1 MYNKSIF
8 KRCFS
13 YKGKYWFYNTKE
25 IPTYIKQMRFLMK
38 HGYDMYACWET
49 FDWFIHTI
57 RKILTHQRYYRHGS
71 PVTVDGLNEYI
82 PDEEKQKALT
92 EQNEKNW
99 NQILDTMFA
108 LLDEMDEEN
117 PEYENLDYHQQQTK
131 MNTSK
136 DIFFKLFSQYFYY
149 LWD

>member
-1 MYNKSIF
+1 
-8 KRCFS
+8 
-13 YKGKYWFYNTKE
+13 
-25 IPTYIKQMRFLMK
+25 MK

-49 FDWFIHTI
+49 FDWFIHTM
-57 RKILTHQRYYRHGS
+57 REILTYQRYHRNGS

-82 PDEEKQKALT
+82 PDEEKRKVLT
-92 EQNEKNW
+92 AQNEENW
-99 NQILDTMFA
+99 NRILDTMLT

-117 PEYENLDYHQQQTK
+117 HSYEDMDCHQQQNK

-136 DIFFKLFSQYFYY
+136 DDFFKLFSQYFYY